1 MMARDKF
8 KALVHYVCAR
18 RCDSPNT
25 LGAVKLNKILW
36 LADLSAFYETGK
48 PITTS
53 RYIKQ
58 EFGPVPARIMPV
70 LRELEAERV
79 LSIRESPFFGK
90 RKKEYVVHRPASSDF
105 LSAEELRIVDQT
117 IDHVCDD
124 HTAASVSEA
133 SHDHI
138 WMAAEDGEEIP
149 LYTVFAKPGKI
160 TDAERLWAQIQ
171 LESATI

>member
-1 MMARDKF
+1 MMDRDKF
-8 KALVHYVCAR
+8 KALVHYVCASR
-18 RCDSPNT
+18 SNSPDT

-79 LSIRESPFFGK
+79 LTIRESPYFGK
-90 RKKEYVVHRPASSDF
+90 RKKEYVVHQPASSDF
-105 LSAEELRIVDQT
+105 LSATELSIVNET

-124 HTAASVSEA
+124 HTAKSVSEA
-133 SHDHI
+133 SHDHV
-138 WMAAEDGEEIP
+138 WKAAEDGEEIP
-149 LYTVFAKPGKI
+149 LYTVFSKPGTI
-160 TDAERLWAQIQ
+160 TDV
-171 LESATI
+171 